1 MTGMSHAA
9 TGRIGA
15 GAVSAGVA
23 NGVANGVGR
32 GIGHGV
38 GRGAAHRA
46 GAFAALVTAASSYL
60 VAAGAQGAVIAAW
73 NLNGV
78 DPLQTTVFAATTGA
92 GTLDFSGL
100 GASASALQGTA
111 LGAQKGELAGESL
124 AVVGTLGNGTSMRL
138 DFETFGYRD
147 LTLSF
152 ATRRSA
158 TGASANRIEYWSG
171 FTWLTAAEFTSNATA
186 WEVVTVKLAAQD
198 FLEKIWPMSEVSS
211 ALDAQKE
218 AIATFYEMVSAGR
231 PFLELSQWFDALA
244 GKLLF
249 SDVMID
255 GYVVRLTQPQARAAF
270 VASAASPTEGLT
282 PEELP
287 VCIAR
292 TACDKYKGVTPMGP
306 GAKVTGFLANL
317 LGEDDEEDVVLA
329 ATGGQ
334 ALAPPP
340 AKKESSQAKAA
351 PEEEAYEEEEPYDEN
366 EDAYDDE
373 GSSAPKGGS
382 GRSVQEEYEEGY
394 DEEEPYEEESK
405 SKTPTPERPT
415 GQTDKSR
422 GKRARA
428 GGSDGNG
435 REALSQI
442 EELLPQLSLE
452 HKKELQ
458 ERIAELIEMHE
469 LRSMINQR

>member
-23 NGVANGVGR
+23 NGVATGTAT
-32 GIGHGV
+32 GV

-60 VAAGAQGAVIAAW
+60 VADGAQGAVIAAW

-198 FLEKIWPMSEVSS
+198 FLEKGFASLRFVIDGATSSSGSVRFDNLSVSGS
-211 ALDAQKE
+211 AVPAP
-218 AIATFYEMVSAGR
+218 G
-231 PFLELSQWFDALA
+231 ALA
-244 GKLLF
+244 
-249 SDVMID
+249 
-255 GYVVRLTQPQARAAF
+255 
-270 VASAASPTEGLT
+270 
-282 PEELP
+282 
-287 VCIAR
+287 
-292 TACDKYKGVTPMGP
+292 
-306 GAKVTGFLANL
+306 L
-317 LGEDDEEDVVLA
+317 LGLA
-329 ATGGQ
+329 GC
-334 ALAPPP
+334 
-340 AKKESSQAKAA
+340 AA
-351 PEEEAYEEEEPYDEN
+351 
-366 EDAYDDE
+366 
-373 GSSAPKGGS
+373 
-382 GRSVQEEYEEGY
+382 R
-394 DEEEPYEEESK
+394 
-405 SKTPTPERPT
+405 R
-415 GQTDKSR
+415 R
-422 GKRARA
+422 RR
-428 GGSDGNG
+428 
-435 REALSQI
+435 
-442 EELLPQLSLE
+442 
-452 HKKELQ
+452 
-458 ERIAELIEMHE
+458 
-469 LRSMINQR
+469 